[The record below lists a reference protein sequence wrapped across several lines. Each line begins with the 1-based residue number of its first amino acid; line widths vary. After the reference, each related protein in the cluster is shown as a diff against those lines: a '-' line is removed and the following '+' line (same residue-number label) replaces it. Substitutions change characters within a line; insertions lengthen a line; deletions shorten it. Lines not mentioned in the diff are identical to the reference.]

1 MLREKLDSDTIW
13 KLIIGFVI
21 VIIAYLHYTT
31 STHLNYLH
39 EIYRALFFLPI
50 ILAAF
55 RFQLRGGILSSVIVI
70 AIYIPHVVFQWG
82 GDLFYNFSR
91 FVQMIVYL
99 LIGVVAGVLAR
110 RERRE
115 RDNYQRTA
123 EELDESYQKLQLQ
136 SAKGAEIEDK
146 LRDAEK
152 LSVLGELAASL
163 AHEVRNPLASIWGVM
178 EILRDEYGAM
188 GKKSEFV
195 EVLFKEVNRL
205 NQVVENYLALA
216 RKSEPVRQPCDLAEI
231 SKSVIFML
239 NHRAKKQRV
248 KISSDFSQ
256 QPFIVIAN
264 ENQLQQIL
272 INALL
277 NSIAA
282 MPDGGEIVLK
292 GEVLE
297 DWRKKLFIIDTGE
310 GFSPEL
316 VGKVFKP
323 FFTTKKEGTGL
334 GLSIIK
340 RIADENRWDVEIESE
355 KNKGTVLTIIFG
367 KNSS

>member
-1 MLREKLDSDTIW
+1 MFGEKLDSDTFW
-13 KLIIGFVI
+13 KLIIGFLI
-21 VIIAYLHYTT
+21 LMIAYLHYAT
-31 STHLNYLH
+31 STDLHYLH

-55 RFQLRGGILSSVIVI
+55 RFQLRGGLFSSLIII

-99 LIGVVAGVLAR
+99 IVGIVAGVLAQ

-123 EELDESYQKLQLQ
+123 EELEKSYKKLQIQ
-136 SAKGAEIEDK
+136 SAKVAEIEDK

-163 AHEVRNPLASIWGVM
+163 AHEVRNPLTSIWGVM
-178 EILRDEYGAM
+178 EILRDEYETT

-195 EVLFKEVNRL
+195 DVLFKEVNRL
-205 NQVVENYLALA
+205 NQVVENYLTLA
-216 RKSEPVRQPCDLAEI
+216 RKTDLLRQSCDLAEI
-231 SKSVIFML
+231 CKSVVFML
-239 NHRAKKQRV
+239 NHRAKKQHV
-248 KISSDFSQ
+248 KINVDFSP
-256 QPFIVIAN
+256 QPFLVTAN

-272 INALL
+272 INAIL
-277 NSIAA
+277 NSLAA

-292 GEVLE
+292 GEILK
-297 DWRKKLFIIDTGE
+297 DKRKELSIIDTGV
-310 GFSPEL
+310 GFSPDL
-316 VGKVFKP
+316 AAKIFKP
-323 FFTTKKEGTGL
+323 FFTTKKDGTGL

-340 RIADENRWDVEIESE
+340 RIVDENHWDVKIESE
-355 KNKGTVLTIIFG
+355 KNKETTLTITF
-367 KNSS
+367 SE